1 MFNEY
6 LMNHLVKK
14 DSGIIVTNT
23 RIGDKSARISG
34 GSYHVED
41 ENYDSFLKLYFREI
55 IQKGKFEFLTEKQLD
70 NDGPILIDID
80 FRYEYS
86 VSSRKHTK
94 KNIDDIVLL
103 YFNELGR
110 MFQFEEG
117 ISIPVYIFEKPQV
130 NMVEAKEITKDGIH
144 IIIGLK
150 VDRICQIILR
160 KRVIEKIGGIWGDI
174 PITNSWNDVFDE
186 GITKGHV
193 NWQLFGS
200 RKPNNQG
207 YKLTYMYNVNKDE
220 EFVCTN
226 GDPKE
231 METEE
236 NIVKLSARYN
246 RHDFFFMDNIFLD
259 EYELFKSGQIGPL
272 IHKNEVKKFAN
283 TDCLKIQNKSDLC
296 SAVSNFLTSLK
307 ADEYEMREAYEY
319 TMELPSPYYESGSF
333 TKWIRVG
340 WALCNTSPRLF
351 IVWVAM
357 SAKQANFAYDIT
369 GLWDQWETFDVE
381 NKSGLTVRSILHWVK
396 QCNPEGYERVA
407 ENSVDFHIDQ
417 TLSHTSLVGDKAGV
431 VRGSGDFDIAKVLYH
446 LYKDEY
452 VCVSIKA
459 NIWYRYENHKWYEID
474 SGTTLRK
481 CISEVLRN
489 LYCRKAV
496 RMTEIIA
503 RMNCDDEK
511 AKLLKKR
518 KDVILAVC
526 DRLSRTSDKQN
537 IMVEAKE
544 QFYDGKFLDKLDQ
557 NPYLICFKNKVIDFK
572 TKEVRNGKP
581 DDYISKCT
589 NIDYIELNDEHL
601 KIKSE
606 IDDFMEKLFP
616 NPELLTYMWD
626 HLSSTMLG
634 ICKEQTINMYIG
646 IGQNGKSVLVNL
658 MELVL
663 GEYKGDV
670 PLSLI
675 TQQRTKIGGL
685 APELVQLKG
694 VRYAVIQEPSK
705 GDRINEG
712 IMKQL
717 TGGDPVQARS
727 PYMTQIIT
735 YIPHFKLV
743 VCSNEFMDIQSQDH
757 GTWRRIRVV
766 DFESLFTDNPITTD
780 SNKPHQYLLDRDIK
794 EKFQSWKEVFASL
807 LVANAL
813 KTGGS
818 VKDCAK
824 VLASSRIYREGQ
836 DSIAEFISCRICK
849 HDKGLLSKST
859 VSENFREWFNVNY
872 GGKAPNMKEFSS
884 QADKILGQNRDGI
897 WRGYQMKAVP
907 PHLIENDIE

>member
-6 LMNHLVKK
+6 LVNHLVKK
-14 DSGIIVTNT
+14 DSGLKVTNT

-34 GSYHVED
+34 GTYHIAD
-41 ENYDSFLKLYFREI
+41 DNYELFLKLYFREI
-55 IQKGKFEFLTEKQLD
+55 VQKGKYEFLTEKQLD
-70 NDGPILIDID
+70 NDGPILIDLD
-80 FRYEYS
+80 FRYDYS
-86 VSSRKHTK
+86 VNSRIHTK

-110 MFQFEEG
+110 MFQFEDN
-117 ISIPVYIFEKPQV
+117 SIPVYIFEKPQV

-150 VDRICQIILR
+150 ADRICQILLR
-160 KRVIEKIGGIWGDI
+160 KRVIEKINDIWGNI
-174 PITNSWNDVFDE
+174 PIRNSWNDVFDE

-193 NWQLFGS
+193 NWQLYGS

-207 YKLTYMYNVNKDE
+207 YKLTYMYNVCKDG
-220 EFVCTN
+220 EFVLTN
-226 GDPKE
+226 VDPKE

-236 NIVKLSARYN
+236 NFAKLSARYS
-246 RHDFFFMDNIFLD
+246 RHEFLFMDNDFLD
-259 EYELFKSGQIGPL
+259 EYELLKSGQMRPPPAR
-272 IHKNEVKKFAN
+272 KNEISDF
-283 TDCLKIQNKSDLC
+283 LQIRNKLDL
-296 SAVSNFLTSLK
+296 SGAISEFLSSLK
-307 ADEYEMREAYEY
+307 SDEYEMKEAYEY
-319 TMELPSPYYESGSF
+319 TMELPCPYYESGSF

-340 WALCNTSPRLF
+340 WALCNTNPRLF
-351 IVWVAM
+351 IVWIAM
-357 SAKQANFAYDIT
+357 SAKQANFAYDII
-369 GLWDQWETFDVE
+369 GLWDQWNTFDVE
-381 NKSGLTVRSILHWVK
+381 NKNGLTVRSILSWVK
-396 QCNPEGYERVA
+396 QCNPEGYARA
-407 ENSVDFHIDQ
+407 SENTIDFHIDQ
-417 TLSHTSLVGDKAGV
+417 TLSQTTLTGEKAGV

-452 VCVSIKA
+452 VCVSIRG
-459 NIWYRYENHKWYEID
+459 NIWYRYINHKWHEID
-474 SGTTLRK
+474 SGTSLRK
-481 CISEVLRN
+481 CISEVLRVI
-489 LYCRKAV
+489 YCKKAM
-496 RMTEIIA
+496 RLTEIIA
-503 RMNCDDEK
+503 NMNCDDDK

-518 KDVILAVC
+518 KDIILAVC

-544 QFYDGKFLDKLDQ
+544 QFYDGKFIDKLDQ
-557 NPYLICFKNKVIDFK
+557 NPYLLCFNNKVIDFK
-572 TKEVRNGKP
+572 TKEIRNGKP

-589 NIDYIELNDEHL
+589 NIDYIELNEQHS

-606 IDDFMEKLFP
+606 IDDFMKKLFP
-616 NPELLTYMWD
+616 NSDLLRYMWD
-626 HLSSTMLG
+626 HLSSTLLG
-634 ICKEQTINMYIG
+634 VCKEQTINMYLG

-727 PYMTQIIT
+727 PYMTQIIS
-735 YIPHFKLV
+735 YVPHFKLV
-743 VCSNEFMDIQSQDH
+743 VCLNELMDIQSQDH

-766 DFESLFTDNPITTD
+766 DFDSLFTDNPTTAD
-780 SNKPHQYLLDRDIK
+780 PIRPYQYLLDRDIK

-807 LVANAL
+807 LVANAF
-813 KTGGS
+813 KTNGI
-818 VKDCAK
+818 VKDCDK
-824 VLASSRIYREGQ
+824 VLGASRSYRDGQ
-836 DSIAEFISCRICK
+836 DSIAEFISCRICE
-849 HDKGLLSKST
+849 HEKGALSKST
-859 VSENFREWFNVNY
+859 VAEHFREWFNANH
-872 GGKAPNMKEFSS
+872 GGKLPNMKQVSIQF
-884 QADKILGQNRDGI
+884 DRILGQNRDGI
-897 WRGYQMKAVP
+897 WYGYQIKALP
-907 PHLIENDIE
+907 SQLLTDADNDN